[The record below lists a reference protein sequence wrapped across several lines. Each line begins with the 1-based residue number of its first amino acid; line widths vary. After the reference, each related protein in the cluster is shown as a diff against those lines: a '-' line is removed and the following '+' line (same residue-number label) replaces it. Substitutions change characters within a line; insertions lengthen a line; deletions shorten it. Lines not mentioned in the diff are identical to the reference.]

1 MRQLFLLFNTK
12 RKLAHDKVDQNP
24 LNMYKNSGEA
34 AKISCSHSID
44 GYDRIYWYKQ
54 LENRQLQ
61 FLGYMYKTNENKEK
75 GLDEDVKMEGSADKG
90 QTCTLTINSLSVS
103 SSAVYFCAASY
114 HSATY
119 H

>member
-1 MRQLFLLFNTK
+1 MGTILRVFCSSLS
-12 RKLAHDKVDQNP
+12 DKVKQKP
-24 LNMYKNSGEA
+24 TNMYKNPGEA

-44 GYDRIYWYKQ
+44 SYDRILWYKQ

-61 FLGYMYKTNENKEK
+61 FLGYMLAGSPVPEK
-75 GLDEDVKMEGSADKG
+75 GLDVDMEMEGSADKG
-90 QTCTLTINSLSVS
+90 ETCTLTINSLSVS